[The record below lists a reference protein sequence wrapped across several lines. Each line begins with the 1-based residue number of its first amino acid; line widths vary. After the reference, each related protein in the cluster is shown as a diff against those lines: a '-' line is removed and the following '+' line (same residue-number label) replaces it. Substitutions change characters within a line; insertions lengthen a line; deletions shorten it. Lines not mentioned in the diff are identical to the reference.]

1 MGRKIGYA
9 RVSTVG
15 QNIEAQIKQLE
26 DAGCK
31 VIFEEKVSGKDTG
44 RVELDRLKKQLK
56 KGDMVIVTSFSRLA
70 RSTKDLLELVEDFE
84 EQGVGF
90 KSLKEDINTQG
101 ASGKFVLTLLGAVAT
116 FERELM
122 LEKQRD
128 GIEYAK
134 SQGKYKGKQRTIHI
148 DDKMAGLFERV
159 DRKELKAKE
168 ALQLSGI
175 SQGTYYKLW
184 KEWKQ
189 QELKESKLATQ

>member
-26 DAGCK
+26 DAGCEK
-31 VIFEEKVSGKDTG
+31 IYEEKISGKNIDRT
-44 RVELDRLKKQLK
+44 ELQKMKKELH
-56 KGDMVIVTSFSRLA
+56 KGDTVIVTSFSRLA
-70 RSTKDLLELVEDFE
+70 RSTKDLLELVETF
-84 EQGVGF
+84 QVKGVGF

-101 ASGKFVLTLLGAVAT
+101 ASGKFILTLLGAVAT

-122 LEKQRD
+122 LEKQKD
-128 GIEYAK
+128 GIAYAI
-134 SQGKYKGKQRTIHI
+134 SQGKYKGKQRVIYL
-148 DDKMAGLFERV
+148 DDKTKGLFERV

-168 ALQLSGI
+168 ALHLSGF

-184 KEWKQ
+184 KEWKEGGQ
-189 QELKESKLATQ
+189 

>member
-15 QNIEAQIKQLE
+15 QNIEAQIKQLK
-26 DAGCK
+26 DSGCE
-31 VIFEEKVSGKDTG
+31 IIYEEKLSGKNIDRTELQKMKQDFKEGDT
-44 RVELDRLKKQLK
+44 
-56 KGDMVIVTSFSRLA
+56 VIVTSFSRLA

-84 EQGVGF
+84 NKKIGF

-101 ASGKFVLTLLGAVAT
+101 ASGKFILTLLGAVAT

-134 SQGKYKGKQRTIHI
+134 SQGKYKGKQRIIHLDEKI
-148 DDKMAGLFERV
+148 ISLFERV
-159 DRKELKAKE
+159 NRKELKAKE
-168 ALQLSGI
+168 ARHLSGV

-184 KEWKQ
+184 REWKNGGI
-189 QELKESKLATQ
+189 

>member
-31 VIFEEKVSGKDTG
+31 VIFEEKVSGKNTD
-44 RVELDRLKKQLK
+44 RIELDKLKKQLK
-56 KGDMVIVTSFSRLA
+56 KGDIVIVTSFSRLA
-70 RSTKDLLELVEDFE
+70 RSTKDLLELVENFE
-84 EQGVGF
+84 KQGVGF

-134 SQGKYKGKQRTIHI
+134 SRGKYRGKQRSIHI
-148 DDKMAGLFERV
+148 NDKMVGLFERV

-168 ALQLSGI
+168 ALQLSGV
-175 SQGTYYKLW
+175 SQGTYYKLLA
-184 KEWKQ
+184 EWR
-189 QELKESKLATQ
+189 EEISNDR